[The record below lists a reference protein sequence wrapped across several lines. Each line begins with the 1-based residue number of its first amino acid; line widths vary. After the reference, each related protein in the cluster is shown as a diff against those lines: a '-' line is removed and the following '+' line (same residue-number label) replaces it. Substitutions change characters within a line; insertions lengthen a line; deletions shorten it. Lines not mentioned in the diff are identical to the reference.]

1 LRRGDLLTVAIW
13 AVLLAGVLAAPSL
26 LPSTNPGDDLTRN
39 TVRLAL
45 AYYAGAAM
53 LMLRLRPGDWPATL
67 GRGRLARWCWTLAWA
82 AYLAHLGMAFHH
94 YDGWSH
100 ARAVERTE
108 RVTHFGP
115 GIYVSHTFTLVWTLD
130 VLAWWLRPA
139 WYAARPAWIDRLLHG
154 FMAFIIFCAT
164 VVYEEGFI
172 RWAGLMLF
180 TVLGVM
186 LLGRLRGTGFQPIP
200 RL

>member
-1 LRRGDLLTVAIW
+1 MVAAW

-26 LPSTNPGDDLTRN
+26 LPSANPGDDLTRN

-45 AYYAGAAM
+45 AYYAAAAA
-53 LMLRLRPGDWPATL
+53 LMLRLRPGEWLAAS

-82 AYLAHLGMAFHH
+82 AYLVHLGMALHY

-108 RVTHFGP
+108 RATHFGP
-115 GIYVSHTFTLVWTLD
+115 GIYVSHAFSLFWTLD
-130 VLAWWLRPA
+130 VLYWWLRPA
-139 WYAARPAWIDRLLHG
+139 GYAARPAWVGRLLHG
-154 FMAFIIFCAT
+154 FMALIIFCAT

-172 RWAGLMLF
+172 RRAGLALF
-180 TVLGVM
+180 ALLGAM
-186 LLGRLRGTGFQPIP
+186 LLSRLRRTDLQTVPLEGRFPP
-200 RL
+200 